1 MIKAVSIILLF
12 SLLLPFSASANNK
25 KYVALTFD
33 DGPHP
38 KYTAEIL
45 KILYENDVK
54 ATFFVVGEN
63 AERYPELLRA
73 EYDLGHEIG
82 NHTYSHIKITEKNR
96 EKISAEI
103 KEADGIIYDITGVT
117 PTLFRPP
124 EGRHGKQIDA
134 LISGMNKTE
143 VFWNIDTRDW
153 AHTDKEKIIENIKT
167 NIKNGSIILFH
178 DYITPPSPTPD
189 VLRKIIPYLKAQGYE
204 FVTVS
209 ELYHI
214 NPTYHLFSSDKMTRE
229 NKS

>member
-1 MIKAVSIILLF
+1 MMKTLSVILLLSF
-12 SLLLPFSASANNK
+12 LLPFSVFAQNK

-38 KYTAEIL
+38 RYTAEIL

-82 NHTYSHIKITEKNR
+82 NHTYSHLRITENNAD
-96 EKISAEI
+96 KIKAEI
-103 KEADGIIYDITGVT
+103 KAADDVIYDITGT
-117 PTLFRPP
+117 IPSLFRPP
-124 EGRHGKQIDA
+124 EGKHGKKIDA
-134 LISGMNKTE
+134 LIKSMDKTE

-153 AHTDKEKIIENIKT
+153 AHTDKEKIIENIKK
-167 NIKNGSIILFH
+167 NIKDGSVILFH
-178 DYITPPSPTPD
+178 DYIAYPSPTPD
-189 VLRKIIPYLKAQGYE
+189 VLREIIPYLKSQGYE
-204 FVTVS
+204 FVTVG

-214 NPTYHLFSSDKMTRE
+214 NPTYHLFSSDKML
-229 NKS
+229 